1 MQGSTRR
8 PVAVRLLQWAA
19 WSIGLVALVV
29 LALTLLAPHSDLAW
43 RTSIRLSGFLMRPV
57 KFPAVAAH
65 RHRLCS
71 WADAW
76 SQAVATDKMLA
87 ERNVSAKFRQ
97 LRSERG
103 LLQIE
108 TSIGRFWIPAPD
120 LPTLAEEIAEEERGV
135 YEETNGHGLKPG
147 DVVLDCGANV
157 GVYTRTALSGGA
169 RLVVAIEPAPL
180 PLECLRRNF
189 AAEIQ
194 AGQVII
200 YPKGVWNKD
209 DTLEL
214 TTSPELASTAAS
226 VAIDRGAK
234 GLRVALT
241 TIDKLAGE
249 LKLERVDFIK
259 MDIEGA
265 EPQALE
271 GAKATV
277 ARFHPRMAIS
287 LEHRPSDPDQIPAL
301 VKRLWPDYK
310 MECGPCV
317 NMTGSLQPVALLAW

>member
-1 MQGSTRR
+1 VGLAAL
-8 PVAVRLLQWAA
+8 AV
-19 WSIGLVALVV
+19 LVLN
-29 LALTLLAPHSDLAW
+29 LLAPHWDWAW
-43 RTSIRLSGFLMRPV
+43 RASVHVGGAVMRPV
-57 KFPAVAAH
+57 RFPSVAAH

-71 WADAW
+71 LREAW
-76 SQAVATDKMLA
+76 SQAVLTDKILS
-87 ERNVSAKFRQ
+87 ERDVRAQFRQ
-97 LRSERG
+97 LESAPG
-103 LLQIE
+103 LLRIE

-120 LPTLAEEIAEEERGV
+120 LPTLAEEIAEEQRGV
-135 YEETNGHGLKPG
+135 YESSGHGLKQG

-157 GVYTRTALSGGA
+157 GVYTRTALSAGA

-194 AGQVII
+194 AGRVVI

-209 DTLEL
+209 DTLEMSV
-214 TTSPELASTAAS
+214 SPELASTAAS
-226 VAIDRGAK
+226 VALDHGTK
-234 GLRVALT
+234 GPRVALT
-241 TIDKLAGE
+241 TIDKLAAE

-271 GAKATV
+271 GAAATV

-287 LEHRPSDPDQIPAL
+287 LEHRPSDPDTIPAL
-301 VKRLWPDYK
+301 VKRLWPNYE
-310 MECGPCV
+310 MQCGPCV
-317 NMTGSLQPVALLAW
+317 NMGGSLQPVALLAW